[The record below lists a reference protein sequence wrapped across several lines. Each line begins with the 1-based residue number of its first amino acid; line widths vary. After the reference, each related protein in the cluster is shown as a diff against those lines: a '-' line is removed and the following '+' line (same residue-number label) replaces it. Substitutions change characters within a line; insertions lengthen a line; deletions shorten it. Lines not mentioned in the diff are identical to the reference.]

1 MLSEKT
7 LQLLTAFVDGELAPP
22 RRKLAARVMQI
33 SSEARQ
39 VVKELQQNAHRIHQ
53 LPTRTLEPEFAAQV
67 VRIIR
72 HRNGILVPHD
82 ELVHEADERP
92 ATLPMKP
99 ALKPTGRRHAKGVR
113 YAVAAAVLLAASA
126 GVYLVTRAPETV
138 NHMVAANGEDKNQ
151 TPSSDHDPAIAAL
164 IEGTSGAFG
173 KPVPADRA
181 GKQFAFNELKEPKA
195 ATELA
200 KTIAAAKAVHLEVAV
215 KDRAQA
221 VQQLDKALRGQNIKL
236 LVDRVAEKKLSD
248 PAVKTEYVLY
258 AENVT
263 PAELTALLGSLAEG
277 RTFETMTV
285 STATGDDQQQVA
297 LLMGVERKQLEAP
310 PMIVVDPFQKAIPK
324 DNVSQPGIASTQKQ
338 TAPAA
343 APRTALVLAN
353 ENREPGARLSSEVQ
367 SFLQARRQARPG
379 TLQVIVVIHQI

>member
-7 LQLLTAFVDGELAPP
+7 LQLLTAFVDGELSPP

-53 LPTRTLEPEFAAQV
+53 LPMRTLDPEFAEQV

-82 ELVHEADERP
+82 EVVHEAEERP

-99 ALKPTGRRHAKGVR
+99 TRRRYSKGVR
-113 YAVAAAVLLAASA
+113 FAAAAAVLLAASA
-126 GVYLVTRAPETV
+126 GVYLVTRSPETV
-138 NHMVAANGEDKNQ
+138 NNMVAANGEDKHQ
-151 TPSSDHDPAIAAL
+151 TPSADHGPAIAAL
-164 IEGTSGAFG
+164 VEGTSGAFG
-173 KPVPADRA
+173 TPVPAERA
-181 GKQFAFNELKEPKA
+181 GKQFAFTELKEEKA
-195 ATELA
+195 VAELA
-200 KTIAAAKAVHLEVAV
+200 KTIGAAKAVHLEVAV

-236 LVDRVAEKKLSD
+236 LVDRVAEKKLND
-248 PAVKTEYVLY
+248 PAVRTEYVLY

-263 PAELTALLGSLAEG
+263 PTELTALLGSLAEG

-310 PMIVVDPFQKAIPK
+310 PMIVADPFQKVIPK

-338 TAPAA
+338 AATPA